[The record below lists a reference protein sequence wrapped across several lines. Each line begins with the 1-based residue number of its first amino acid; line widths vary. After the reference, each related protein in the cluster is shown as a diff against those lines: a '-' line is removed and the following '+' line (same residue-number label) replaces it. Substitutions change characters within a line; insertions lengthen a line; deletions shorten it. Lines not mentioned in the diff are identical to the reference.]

1 MLRARMR
8 RVAGVILPLLLCSD
22 LDRTLLPNGAEPEST
37 HARPLFARLAA
48 HPAVTVVY
56 VTGRD
61 RSLIEQAIRTYRVPR
76 PKFAI
81 SDVGSTIFDL
91 RDGNWQNWVRWQ
103 EEIAS
108 DWGDCDRE
116 HLAQLLAD
124 MHPLR
129 LQEHTRQSR
138 FKLSYYLPLDADTE
152 ALDARIEA
160 LLAPRGVATNRI
172 WSVDEPAGLG
182 LLDVLPCRANKL
194 HAIEFLQAELGIAR
208 EQTLFAGDSGNDLEV
223 LASAIPSVLVANAAP
238 SVAREA
244 IARARAAGQSQQLH
258 LARGGLLGLNG
269 NYAGG
274 ILEGVAHFRPD
285 LLPLLEA
292 FAATG

>member
-1 MLRARMR
+1 M
-8 RVAGVILPLLLCSD
+8 IQPLLLCSD
-22 LDRTLLPNGAEPEST
+22 LDRTLLPNGAEPESP
-37 HARPLFARLAA
+37 HARPLFARLAV
-48 HPAVTVVY
+48 HPAVTLVY

-61 RSLIEQAIRTYRVPR
+61 RSLIEQAIRTYGLPL
-76 PKFAI
+76 PDFAI

-91 RDGNWQNWVRWQ
+91 RNGNWQNWARWQ
-103 EEIAS
+103 EEIAP
-108 DWGDCDRE
+108 DWGACDRE

-124 MHPLR
+124 IHPLR
-129 LQEHTRQSR
+129 LQEHTRQNR
-138 FKLSYYLPLDADTE
+138 FKLSYYLPLDADTGT
-152 ALDARIEA
+152 LDARIEA

-182 LLDVLPCRANKL
+182 LLDLLPRRANKL
-194 HAIEFLQAELGIAR
+194 HAIEFLQTELGIAR

-223 LASAIPSVLVANAAP
+223 LASAIPSVLVANAMP

-244 IARARAAGQSQQLH
+244 IARARAAGQSRRLH

-285 LLPLLEA
+285 LLPLLEE
-292 FAATG
+292 FVATG

>member
-1 MLRARMR
+1 M
-8 RVAGVILPLLLCSD
+8 ILPLLLCSD
-22 LDRTLLPNGAEPEST
+22 LDRTLLPNGAEPESP

-48 HPAVTVVY
+48 HSAVTLVY
-56 VTGRD
+56 VSGRD
-61 RSLIEQAIRTYRVPR
+61 RTLIEEAIRNYRLPR
-76 PKFAI
+76 PDFAI
-81 SDVGSTIFDL
+81 GDVGSTIFDL
-91 RDGNWQNWVRWQ
+91 RDGSWQNWARWE
-103 EEIAS
+103 EEIAP

-116 HLAQLLAD
+116 HLARLLAD
-124 MHPLR
+124 IDLLR
-129 LQEHTRQSR
+129 PQEHTRQNR
-138 FKLSYYLPLDADTE
+138 FKLSYYVPLDADPET
-152 ALDARIEA
+152 LDPLIEA
-160 LLAPRGVATNRI
+160 RLASRGVATSRI
-172 WSVDEPAGLG
+172 WSVDEPAGRG
-182 LLDVLPCRANKL
+182 LLDLLPRRANKL

-223 LASAIPSVLVANAAP
+223 LASAIPSVLVANAVP

-244 IARARAAGQSQQLH
+244 IALASAAGLGERLH